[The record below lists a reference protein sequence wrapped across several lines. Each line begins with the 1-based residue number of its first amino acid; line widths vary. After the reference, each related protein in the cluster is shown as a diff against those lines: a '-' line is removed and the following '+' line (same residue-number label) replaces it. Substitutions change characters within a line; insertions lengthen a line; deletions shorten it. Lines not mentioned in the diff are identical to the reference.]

1 MTTRLRFLSVIAV
14 AVCMLTLAACVTDAA
29 PRPAP
34 LNRQQEGLLQ
44 KDLDLLVGDPSGV
57 SAIAEVR
64 RGEVVWRGGSGPAT
78 LHGPRPAPVDG
89 SFRADSVTKSFTA
102 VVVLQLVTEQRLRLT
117 DSIERWL
124 PGLLPHGERITIE
137 HLLRHTSG
145 LHEYAEGTFTDAES
159 LLPIR
164 YRTWTPRELV
174 ELAVRR
180 LPDPAPQ
187 PGSFAYSNTDYILLG
202 MIIDRVT
209 GRSYQQEM
217 TARILQPLGLRHTSL
232 PGLAVQ
238 LPRPHA
244 HGYLQVLRDGRP
256 TDVDITQLNMTFTGA
271 AGELV
276 STTADL
282 NQFYAALLAG
292 DLLPSAQLQA
302 MQTGT
307 GIGMEE
313 APLAC
318 GPVYGHGGGVP
329 GYSTMSFSS
338 ADGSRQVT
346 VSITTSHREIGF
358 PLALRP
364 PVMTLLDHALCPSA

>member
-1 MTTRLRFLSVIAV
+1 MTTRLRSLSVIAV
-14 AVCMLTLAACVTDAA
+14 AVCVLTLAAGVADAA

-34 LNRQQEGLLQ
+34 LDRQQEGLLQ
-44 KDLDLLVGDPSGV
+44 QDLDLLAGDPNGV

-78 LHGPRPAPVDG
+78 LHGPHPAPVNG
-89 SFRADSVTKSFTA
+89 SFRAGSVTKSFTA
-102 VVVLQLVTEQRLRLT
+102 VVVLQLVVEQRVRLT

-124 PGLLPHGERITIE
+124 PGLLPHGERITVE

-145 LHEYAEGTFTDAES
+145 LPEYAEGTFTDADS

-187 PGSFAYSNTDYILLG
+187 PGPFAYSNTDYILLG
-202 MIIDRVT
+202 MITDRVT
-209 GRSYQQEM
+209 GRSYRQEM
-217 TARILQPLGLRHTSL
+217 TARIMQPLGLRHTYL
-232 PGLAVQ
+232 PGPAVQ

-244 HGYLQVLRDGRP
+244 HGYLQVLRDGHP
-256 TDVDITQLNMTFTGA
+256 TNVDITQLNMTFTGA

-282 NQFYAALLAG
+282 NRFYAALLAG
-292 DLLPSAQLQA
+292 DLLPPAQLQA
-302 MQTGT
+302 MQTGY
-307 GIGMEE
+307 GMGLEE

-318 GPVYGHGGGVP
+318 GPAYGHGGGVP

-338 ADGSRQVT
+338 TDGSRQVT
-346 VSITTSHREIGF
+346 VSITTSHRETGF
-358 PLALRP
+358 PLTLRQ
-364 PVMTLLDHALCPSA
+364 PVMTMLDHALCPAA